1 MNSGN
6 VVVIGYDGS
15 DAAER
20 AIREAGGLLSG
31 RPALVVVVWK
41 AGLGWE
47 LVELPTTS
55 IGLPPASIDV
65 RTVVEIDQAMAERAQ
80 KLAEQGARVAR
91 DAGFKADGLAVAE
104 DVETPIAETDVARRD
119 TPGRLPGRGRAR
131 ALAPRVA
138 RMTRSARS
146 RPTPRSCSTSVTG
159 LLVVH
164 AVVHGGPMGRVP
176 GSASAPWGRPSGLVR
191 RAPLARSR

>member
-104 DVETPIAETDVARRD
+104 DVETPIAETIVTLAGEREAAAIVVGAHGH
-119 TPGRLPGRGRAR
+119 GRLSEVILGG
-131 ALAPRVA
+131 
-138 RMTRSARS
+138 TS
-146 RPTPRSCSTSVTG
+146 RDVI
-159 LLVVH
+159 
-164 AVVHGGPMGRVP
+164 
-176 GSASAPWGRPSGLVR
+176 R
-191 RAPLARSR
+191 RADCPVVVVRER